1 MSSSGN
7 NPEPPRPAN
16 RRSARFWIYMLECEN
31 GHYYTGISTNLARR
45 YRQHL
50 SGRGGVR
57 YTRSFRPRRIAQCWR
72 LVAPIGTVLKIELFI
87 KRKSRAFKTSLIADP
102 RLLKPALTA
111 ALGMKP
117 RLYTFPPRVVEQES
131 MRLTERVLR
140 EGKDPLFRFPLKN
153 L

>member
-7 NPEPPRPAN
+7 KPEPLRSAN

-50 SGRGGVR
+50 GGRGGVR

-72 LVAPIGTVLKIELFI
+72 AVAPIGTVLKIELFI
-87 KRKSRAFKTSLIADP
+87 KRKSRAFKTSIVAEP
-102 RLLKPALTA
+102 RLLKPAVTA
-111 ALGMKP
+111 ALGTKL
-117 RLYTFPPRVVEQES
+117 RLFTFPPLVVERES
-131 MRLTERVLR
+131 LRMTERELR
-140 EGKDPLFRFPLKN
+140 EGKDSFFRYPLKN
-153 L
+153 M

>member
-1 MSSSGN
+1 
-7 NPEPPRPAN
+7 
-16 RRSARFWIYMLECEN
+16 MLECEN

-87 KRKSRAFKTSLIADP
+87 KRKSRAFKTSLIANP
-102 RLLKPALTA
+102 RSLKPAVTV
-111 ALGMKP
+111 ALGMKV
-117 RLYTFPPRVVEQES
+117 RLYTFPPLAVERES
-131 MRLTERVLR
+131 LRLTERDLR
-140 EGKDPLFRFPLKN
+140 NGKDPLSRFPLKN

>member
-7 NPEPPRPAN
+7 NPEPHRPAN
-16 RRSARFWIYMLECEN
+16 RRSTRFWIYMLECEN
-31 GHYYTGISTNLARR
+31 GHYYTGLSTNLARR

-72 LVAPIGTVLKIELFI
+72 LVAPIGTALKIELFI
-87 KRKSRAFKTSLIADP
+87 KRKNRAYKTSLIAAP
-102 RLLKPALTA
+102 RLLKPAVTA
-111 ALGMKP
+111 ALGLKP
-117 RLYTFPPRVVEQES
+117 KLYTFAPLVVERES
-131 MRLTERVLR
+131 LRLTERELR
-140 EGKDPLFRFPLKN
+140 EGKDPFSRFPLKN